1 MVLCIISRTLRVR
14 TEKVDSISKNFSRS
28 HTLEGGYIYSV
39 FSQLVISELMNF
51 YTCVQCK
58 RLKRLKGFRKIQGN
72 QITLLCKACISI
84 FKYKMENF
92 KTFVRINRNQS
103 HGRDISSYSSVPRYT
118 FDNPLVRFKNS
129 NSSHSQPM
137 DLSQSSQ
144 SQSNQSQSQMDPE
157 LVRALT
163 EDWDSQ
169 SNGLKRKS
177 DMTDVGPAAKKPML
191 KEGERK
197 IDLFIAQTL
206 VILFVIFL

>member
-1 MVLCIISRTLRVR
+1 
-14 TEKVDSISKNFSRS
+14 
-28 HTLEGGYIYSV
+28 
-39 FSQLVISELMNF
+39 
-51 YTCVQCK
+51 
-58 RLKRLKGFRKIQGN
+58 
-72 QITLLCKACISI
+72 
-84 FKYKMENF
+84 MENF